1 MSLTVT
7 SETDEASFPWTDKK
21 ASDMQSDVVVSGNT
35 ISGDLKFIEG
45 GLSPSGALAG
55 DGWFVALKWT
65 DPDTDHGV
73 TSLKVGL
80 RPSATGMDLQE
91 CIDDTDRNGVFKITP
106 ELDQVFIVEQAN
118 ADGKKTRQVF
128 DLNFNFLPAEDDEG
142 V

>member
-1 MSLTVT
+1 MT
-7 SETDEASFPWTDKK
+7 
-21 ASDMQSDVVVSGNT
+21 VSGNT
-35 ISGDLKFIEG
+35 ISGDLNFIEG
-45 GLSPSGALAG
+45 GLASGTLDG

-65 DPDTDHGV
+65 DPDTTHGV

-91 CIDDTDRNGVFKITP
+91 CIDDSDRNGVFKITP
-106 ELDQVFIVEQAN
+106 ELDQVFIIEQAN
-118 ADGKKTRQVF
+118 ASGKKTRQVF

>member
-1 MSLTVT
+1 MT
-7 SETDEASFPWTDKK
+7 
-21 ASDMQSDVVVSGNT
+21 GNT
-35 ISGDLKFIEG
+35 ITGKLNFIEG
-45 GLSPSGALAG
+45 GLASGTLDG

-65 DPDTDHGV
+65 NPDTAHGV

-106 ELDQVFIVEQAN
+106 NLDQVLIIEQSN
-118 ADGKKTRQVF
+118 STGTRTRQVF
-128 DLNFNFLPAEDDEG
+128 DLDFEFLPPEDAEG